1 MWAPTSLH
9 LDQRNK
15 IRGQLS
21 LSVFLSI
28 ALLLI
33 LTTVALI
40 AVKEL
45 ILEKKLWLLNY

>member
-1 MWAPTSLH
+1 MWAHSPFTLTSC
-9 LDQRNK
+9 NN
-15 IRGQLS
+15 IRAPLS

-33 LTTVALI
+33 LPTVALI